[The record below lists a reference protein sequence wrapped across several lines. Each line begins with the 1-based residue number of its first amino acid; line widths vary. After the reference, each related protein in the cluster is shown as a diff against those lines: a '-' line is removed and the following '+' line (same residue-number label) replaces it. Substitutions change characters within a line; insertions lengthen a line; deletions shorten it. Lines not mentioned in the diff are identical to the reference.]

1 MIWQDQLRKQL
12 ERHEG
17 RVNHAYQDH
26 LGFWTIGIG
35 RLIDQRRN
43 GGLSDDEVEYLFNN
57 DLERIEHQLRRQLHW
72 FPDTPDTIKQVLCNM
87 AFQLGVAGLM
97 RFRRMLAAIKHRD
110 WTAAS
115 IEALDSNWARQTP
128 TRAAEIAAMIR
139 SVQR

>member
-1 MIWQDQLRKQL
+1 MIWQDELKKQL

-35 RLIDQRRN
+35 RLIDQRRG
-43 GGLSDDEVEYLFNN
+43 GGLSDDEVDYLFSN
-57 DLERIEHQLRRQLHW
+57 DVARVEHELRRRLHW
-72 FPDTPDTIKQVLCNM
+72 FAETPDVIKMALCNM

-97 RFRRMLAAIKHRD
+97 RFRRMLAAMKHRD

-115 IEALDSNWARQTP
+115 IEALDSNWAKQTP
-128 TRAAEIAAMIR
+128 NRAAEIAAMIR